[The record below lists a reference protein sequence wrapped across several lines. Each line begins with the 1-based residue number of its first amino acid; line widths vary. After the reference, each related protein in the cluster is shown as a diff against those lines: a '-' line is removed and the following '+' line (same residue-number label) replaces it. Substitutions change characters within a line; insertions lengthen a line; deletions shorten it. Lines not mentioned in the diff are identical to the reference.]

1 MQDLKT
7 GHLIQ
12 ASPRAQFYGQLIGST
27 LSIFVTVTAYSLYN
41 RAYTIPGPSFPA
53 PTAYVWLSLAR
64 LLRDGS
70 LPPNSGIFML
80 VFAIFFAGVAGLK
93 TWAVRHHSARVRG
106 MAKWLPSGVAFAIG
120 FLNTPSFSIARL
132 LGGVVE
138 YLYRRRLARKY
149 GEGGAGNQHGEG
161 GESIRLIVIASGFVL
176 GEGVISIVSLVLRTA
191 GVGAASCWGCGHGM
205 CGGC

>member
-27 LSIFVTVTAYSLYN
+27 LSIFVTVTAYHLYN
-41 RAYTIPGPSFPA
+41 LAYPIPGPSFPA

-80 VFAIFFAGVAGLK
+80 VFAILFGCVAGLK
-93 TWAVRHHSARVRG
+93 TWLLRHPSRKVSG
-106 MAKWLPSGVAFAIG
+106 VAKWMPSGVAFAIG
-120 FLNTPSFSIARL
+120 FLNMPRFSIARL
-132 LGGVVE
+132 VGGVIE
-138 YLYRRRLARKY
+138 HLYRRRMERKH
-149 GEGGAGNQHGEG
+149 GGKGHGGEG